1 MRHLEAVVPE
11 HAVLPICN
19 TGCSMAW
26 LRLVTRTRR
35 RSAGLA
41 GRKLPYTQKIW
52 FPYHIYTFEMTS
64 RKDPGIMQ
72 VSVEAWS
79 GAFAIFQLEEHLSES
94 ALTDGEIFSPKLSI
108 DICEPLA
115 RDNLIHTIMRQRSR
129 FGGKPVPGDII
140 ERETILYPLWVFYYA
155 RQKDLI
161 DIKLVDGMSG
171 RQSGHRTRSGV
182 LEAFVAKKHGTESGE
197 AGIAG
202 IPEDLNDSKH

>member
-26 LRLVTRTRR
+26 LRIATRFRRDSAGPETRR
-35 RSAGLA
+35 
-41 GRKLPYTQKIW
+41 LPYTEKIW
-52 FPYHIYTFEMTS
+52 FPYHIFTFEMTS
-64 RKDPGIMQ
+64 RKDPGVMQ

-79 GAFAIFQLEEHLSES
+79 GAFAIFQLGEHLSES
-94 ALTDGEIFSPKLSI
+94 PIPEGEVFSPKLSI
-108 DICEPLA
+108 ESCEPLA

-129 FGGKPVPGDII
+129 IGGKPVPGDII
-140 ERETILYPLWVFYYA
+140 ERETIHYPLWVFYYA
-155 RQKDLI
+155 RKKDVI

-182 LEAFVAKKHGTESGE
+182 LEAFVAKKHGPD
-197 AGIAG
+197 AAAVLL
-202 IPEDLNDSKH
+202 DNSKN